1 MTTQLPS
8 LYAPV
13 LDDLARVKQG
23 LKDLAVEANYPVLA
37 DMLDHILD
45 TPGKVIRPA
54 VTMLASHF
62 GPEGRDNPLLMARA
76 VELLHIATLIH
87 DDTVDRSSLR
97 RGKATIHSLW
107 GEKVAV
113 LVGDYV
119 FALSATCVCDTGNVR
134 VIRRFAE
141 TIMELS
147 SGELMEYMAAR
158 DWTVTREQY
167 LERIYRKTAS
177 LFQTATESGAV
188 LSRAGEDVVQ
198 AMREYGYN
206 LGMAFQVM
214 DDILDIEGDAEEV
227 GKPVGSD
234 LLQGTLTLP
243 AILLLERQPKDNPI
257 EALFQGTEPDRNL
270 ERAVAL
276 IRESSIMRDSFGVAG
291 EFSAKA
297 IAALDLLP
305 DNETRRCMAGLAQYA
320 VQRRV

>member
-1 MTTQLPS
+1 MSNQLLS

-13 LDDLARVKQG
+13 LEDLEKVKDG
-23 LKDLAVEANYPVLA
+23 LKAMAIEADYAVLA
-37 DMLDHILD
+37 DMLDHVLD

-54 VTMLASHF
+54 VTMLASQF
-62 GPEGRDNPLLMARA
+62 GPEGQGNALYMARA

-119 FALSATCVCDTGNVR
+119 FALSATCVCDTNNVR

-147 SGELMEYMAAR
+147 SGELMEYMASR
-158 DWTVTREQY
+158 DWQVTREQY
-167 LERIYRKTAS
+167 LERTYRKTAS
-177 LFQTATESGAV
+177 LFRTATESGAV
-188 LSRAGEDVVQ
+188 LSGVGEDIVK
-198 AMREYGYN
+198 ALSDYGYN

-243 AILLLERQPKDNPI
+243 AILLIERQPGNNPI
-257 EALFQGTEPDRNL
+257 EALFNGVDPDINL
-270 ERAVAL
+270 ERTVSL
-276 IRESSIMRDSFGVAG
+276 IRDSSIMQDSYGLAG
-291 EFSAKA
+291 EFAEKA
-297 IAALDLLP
+297 IRSLDVLP
-305 DNETRRCMAGLAQYA
+305 DNETRRCMAGLAHYA